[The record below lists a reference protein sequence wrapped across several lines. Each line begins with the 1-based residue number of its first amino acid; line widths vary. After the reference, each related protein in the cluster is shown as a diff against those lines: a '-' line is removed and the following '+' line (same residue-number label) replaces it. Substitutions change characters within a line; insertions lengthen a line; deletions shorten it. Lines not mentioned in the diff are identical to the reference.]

1 MSTDITGEIWRKAI
15 INSSINPLTAFFGC
29 QNGYLLENPVL
40 EKTVEAICT
49 ESSIIAAHEGI
60 PVSPEEMIPR
70 TKEVIQETALNSSSM
85 LQSIQQGKRTEIDSI
100 NGALM
105 RKGLGR
111 NIDVSLNRIL
121 VELLTSFNSIK

>member
-1 MSTDITGEIWRKAI
+1 
-15 INSSINPLTAFFGC
+15 
-29 QNGYLLENPVL
+29 VL

-60 PVSPEEMIPR
+60 QVAPKEMISR
-70 TKEVIQETALNSSSM
+70 TKKVIQETALNSSSM

-111 NIDVSLNRIL
+111 DIDVSLNRIL